1 MKNEKVKKKKKK
13 KITASLRYG
22 MKESVIMIQSFQDIG
37 DFQSLG
43 GYIHA
48 NKIPRLG
55 VYR

>member
-1 MKNEKVKKKKKK
+1 MRKYKKKKKK

-37 DFQSLG
+37 DFQLLG

-48 NKIPRLG
+48 NKIPRFG